1 MNQNYEKK
9 GELWESQAEAVRL
22 TGLPRR
28 TLKEW
33 IDKGKISQSKSGYVN
48 VIEVFQKN
56 DERKQREIDR
66 LKGNTEENP
75 QKRLTLAQCRKIE
88 AEAKLREFELRRL
101 EGELLPLAEA
111 IADFE
116 TALIAAK
123 SKLLA
128 LPTRL
133 SLQLSGLDNPRE
145 ISQVLE
151 DVICEALAALSAEF
165 AEAEE

>member
-1 MNQNYEKK
+1 VPD
-9 GELWESQAEAVRL
+9 S
-22 TGLPRR
+22 
-28 TLKEW
+28 
-33 IDKGKISQSKSGYVN
+33 
-48 VIEVFQKN
+48 
-56 DERKQREIDR
+56 
-66 LKGNTEENP
+66 NP

-133 SLQLSGLDNPRE
+133 SLQLSGMGGQPRE
-145 ISQVLE
+145 IAQLLE